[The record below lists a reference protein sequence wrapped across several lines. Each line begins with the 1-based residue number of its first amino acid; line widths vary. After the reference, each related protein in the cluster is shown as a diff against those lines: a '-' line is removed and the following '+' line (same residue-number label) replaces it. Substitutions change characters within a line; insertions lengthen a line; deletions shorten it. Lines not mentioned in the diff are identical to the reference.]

1 MLKNVWVLSFVL
13 IFILGCAIKPHISSS
28 QTYKIIIK
36 TKDIAIAD
44 GGFVRKAQGYKS
56 IEIFSAGVLALHVEL
71 AKMAC
76 LNGSCTTR
84 DDFNRRF
91 FGYKHY
97 NKILD
102 DILDKKAI
110 YGGENKIKTKDGFM
124 QIIKRDRYDILYK
137 VSKNSIYFKDRK
149 NHILI
154 KLIRLQGDN

>member
-13 IFILGCAIKPHISSS
+13 LFILGCTIKPHINFS

-36 TKDIAIAD
+36 TKNIAIAD
-44 GGFVRKAQGYKS
+44 SGFVRKAQGYKS

-71 AKMAC
+71 GKMAC
-76 LNGSCTTR
+76 LNERCTTR

-110 YGGENKIKTKDGFM
+110 YGGVDKIKTKDGFM
-124 QIIKRDRYDILYK
+124 QNIKTDRYDILYK
-137 VSKNSIYFKDRK
+137 VGKNSIYFKDKK
-149 NHILI
+149 NRILI
-154 KLIRLQGDN
+154 KLIRL

>member
-1 MLKNVWVLSFVL
+1 MLKNVWVFTFVL
-13 IFILGCAIKPHISSS
+13 LFVLGCTIKPHINFS

-36 TKDIAIAD
+36 TKNIAIAD
-44 GGFVRKAQGYKS
+44 SGFVRKAQDYKS

-71 AKMAC
+71 AKLAC

-97 NKILD
+97 DKILD

-110 YGGENKIKTKDGFM
+110 YSGVDKIKTKDGFM
-124 QIIKRDRYDILYK
+124 QNIKTDRYDILYK
-137 VSKNSIYFKDRK
+137 VSKNSIYFKDKK

-154 KLIRLQGDN
+154 KLIRLKGDS